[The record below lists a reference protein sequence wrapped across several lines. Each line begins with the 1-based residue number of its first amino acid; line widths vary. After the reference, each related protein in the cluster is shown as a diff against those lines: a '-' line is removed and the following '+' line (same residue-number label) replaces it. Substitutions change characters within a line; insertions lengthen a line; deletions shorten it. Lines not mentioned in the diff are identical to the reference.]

1 MYLLCVC
8 MVILSVIVKIFSLFG
23 EVLSV
28 FLKSTEHV
36 CVYTDTLRA
45 TSLEPVTGEINNMD
59 DFVPVPC
66 SVVKP

>member
-36 CVYTDTLRA
+36 CVYT
-45 TSLEPVTGEINNMD
+45 EPHH
-59 DFVPVPC
+59 
-66 SVVKP
+66 